1 MADGHVYEH
10 SRRRLGAGPITAFE
24 RNAPR
29 ILRPLAGG
37 AVGASIIVLFLAL
50 RGGPPMDEIDM
61 VTGTQ
66 RGGWNRLEDVHLLI
80 VVNAAVVA
88 AIAANFLAEW
98 IHHWLE
104 ISIAAAICGM
114 LIALRQLG
122 DLGDGGRAALL
133 ALSIISAAAVPAI
146 AAYDIRTR
154 NCRAGY

>member
-37 AVGASIIVLFLAL
+37 AVGASIVVLFLAL
-50 RGGPPMDEIDM
+50 RGGPPMDEIDAL
-61 VTGTQ
+61 TGTQ
-66 RGGWNRLEDVHLLI
+66 RGGWNRLEDVHLLL
-80 VVNAAVVA
+80 VVNFAVVA

-98 IHHWLE
+98 VHRWLE
-104 ISIAAAICGM
+104 IGIAASIAGI
-114 LIALRQLG
+114 LIAVRQLG
-122 DLGDGGRAALL
+122 DLGDGGRTALL
-133 ALSIISAAAVPAI
+133 ALSIISVVAVAAI

-154 NCRAGY
+154 NQRAGY

>member
-1 MADGHVYEH
+1 MADTHRYEH
-10 SRRRLGAGPITAFE
+10 SRRRLGAPPIAAFE

-50 RGGPPMDEIDM
+50 RGGPPTDEIDAL
-61 VTGTQ
+61 TGTQ

-80 VVNAAVVA
+80 VTNAAVAA

-98 IHHWLE
+98 IHRWLE
-104 ISIAAAICGM
+104 ISIAAAIAGV

-133 ALSIISAAAVPAI
+133 ALSIISVASVAAI

-154 NCRAGY
+154 NRRAGY

>member
-1 MADGHVYEH
+1 MADGHAYEH
-10 SRRRLGAGPITAFE
+10 SRRRLGAGPITALE

-50 RGGPPMDEIDM
+50 RGGPPTDEIDAL
-61 VTGTQ
+61 TGTQ

-98 IHHWLE
+98 IHRWLE
-104 ISIAAAICGM
+104 IGIAASIAGV

-133 ALSIISAAAVPAI
+133 ALSIISVASVAAI

-154 NCRAGY
+154 NRRAGY

>member
-1 MADGHVYEH
+1 MADAHRYEH
-10 SRRRLGAGPITAFE
+10 SRRRLGAPPIAAFE

-37 AVGASIIVLFLAL
+37 AVGASIVVFFLAL
-50 RGGPPMDEIDM
+50 RGGPPTDEIDAL
-61 VTGTQ
+61 TGTQ

-98 IHHWLE
+98 IHRWLE
-104 ISIAAAICGM
+104 IGIAAAICGV
-114 LIALRQLG
+114 LIAVRQLG
-122 DLGDGGRAALL
+122 DLGDGGRVALL
-133 ALSIISAAAVPAI
+133 VLIIINAAAVAAI

-154 NCRAGY
+154 NQRAGY

>member
-10 SRRRLGAGPITAFE
+10 ARRRLGAGPITAFE

-37 AVGASIIVLFLAL
+37 AVGASIVVLFLAL
-50 RGGPPMDEIDM
+50 RGGPPTDEIDAI
-61 VTGTQ
+61 TGTQ

-80 VVNAAVVA
+80 VVNVAVVA

-98 IHHWLE
+98 IHRWLE
-104 ISIAAAICGM
+104 LGVAASICGI
-114 LIALRQLG
+114 LIAVRQLG

-133 ALSIISAAAVPAI
+133 ALIILSLAAVAAI
-146 AAYDIRTR
+146 AAYDILTR
-154 NCRAGY
+154 NQRAGY